1 MTWSNVGNLKGPK
14 GDSGEKGVLLVKAA
28 DEAEAITAS
37 ASNPGALYYWEES

>member
-1 MTWSNVGNLKGPK
+1 MTKKIETATIEEFDAWN
-14 GDSGEKGVLLVKAA
+14 